1 MTLIVFW
8 KLTYLLRRKLLTKKH
23 LGLGQETIQLAK
35 ALANENRFK
44 ILTQLYSEPIT
55 FKKLKEV
62 TRLEK
67 SALANNLHKL
77 LDVNLVKK
85 SQHGIYEITEDGK
98 KLLEALQTFVETSR
112 ERKLKLQIANTQH
125 QMMKSFLDRHKKEV

>member
-1 MTLIVFW
+1 MTE
-8 KLTYLLRRKLLTKKH
+8 KR

-35 ALANENRFK
+35 ALANESRFK
-44 ILTQLYSEPIT
+44 ILIQLYSEPIT

-62 TRLEK
+62 TELEK

-98 KLLEALQTFVETSR
+98 KLLEALQTFVETSK
-112 ERKLKLQIANTQH
+112 ERKRKMQIANAQH
-125 QMMKSFLDRHKKEV
+125 QMMKSFLERHKK